1 MSKQDKEKILEKQYY
16 DVEDGFGSARD
27 LYEKAKKVDV
37 GITLAFVSSW
47 LKSQP
52 NKQTR
57 SYKNYNSYTAP
68 FPKYEFQIDLML
80 MTSLLRDVKSKV
92 ENQLTY
98 GLVCIDIFSKKC
110 HIVPMKTNGTDDVYN
125 AVMECFKV
133 LGQPLSIYSDHE
145 GALNSKK
152 LQDFFK
158 GEGIEHIITRTHA
171 NQAERMIRTIK
182 KMIGD
187 RLRHFPQKTW
197 VEVLKPSLNKYN
209 NQKHSSTGTSP
220 NEAHNLDN
228 SIKVRTNQIMKKKH
242 NRRYPNISEGDY
254 VRIFDKRKGNYVS
267 TKETRSAWSERK
279 YKVIL
284 KGRNMMNNNYYKLE
298 GQSRKYNRHELLLI
312 QD

>member
-27 LYEKAKKVDV
+27 LYEKAKKIDV

-92 ENQLTY
+92 KNQLTY

-110 HIVPMKTNGTDDVYN
+110 HIIPMKTNGTDDVYN
-125 AVMECFKV
+125 AVIECFKV

-145 GALNSKK
+145 GTLNSKK

-158 GEGIEHIITRTHA
+158 GEGIKHIITRTHA

-182 KMIGD
+182 KMIGN

-242 NRRYPNISEGDY
+242 NRRYPNINEGDY
-254 VRIFDKRKGNYVS
+254 IRIFDKRKGNYVS

-284 KGRNMMNNNYYKLE
+284 KGRDMMNNNYYKSQ
-298 GQSRKYNRHELLLI
+298 GI
-312 QD
+312 DII

>member
-27 LYEKAKKVDV
+27 LYEKAKKIDV

-92 ENQLTY
+92 KNQLTY

-110 HIVPMKTNGTDDVYN
+110 HIIPMKTNGTDDVYN
-125 AVMECFKV
+125 AVIECFKV

-145 GALNSKK
+145 GTLNSKK

-158 GEGIEHIITRTHA
+158 GEGIKHIITRTHA

-182 KMIGD
+182 KMIGN

-197 VEVLKPSLNKYN
+197 VEVLKPY
-209 NQKHSSTGTSP
+209 
-220 NEAHNLDN
+220 
-228 SIKVRTNQIMKKKH
+228 
-242 NRRYPNISEGDY
+242 
-254 VRIFDKRKGNYVS
+254 
-267 TKETRSAWSERK
+267 
-279 YKVIL
+279 
-284 KGRNMMNNNYYKLE
+284 
-298 GQSRKYNRHELLLI
+298 
-312 QD
+312 